1 MKFTIMAVDLIF
13 KFRLAAF
20 PRASLQP
27 EVWNLEVL
35 TIEEVANVLENLGF
49 VENEAAER
57 LAAASTTVTP
67 QPGLNTIRLTDMAA
81 LAELV
86 YPEDEPP
93 SAEAQD
99 GYMLIAHGETTEE
112 ILAAAGFVVK
122 IEGSLQ

>member
-1 MKFTIMAVDLIF
+1 MRFTIMAVDLVL

-20 PRASLQP
+20 PRASLQLQ
-27 EVWNLEVL
+27 VWNLEVL

-49 VENEAAER
+49 LDNEAGER

-93 SAEAQD
+93 SAEAQE

-112 ILAAAGFVVK
+112 ILAASGFVVTMD
-122 IEGSLQ
+122 GSLQ